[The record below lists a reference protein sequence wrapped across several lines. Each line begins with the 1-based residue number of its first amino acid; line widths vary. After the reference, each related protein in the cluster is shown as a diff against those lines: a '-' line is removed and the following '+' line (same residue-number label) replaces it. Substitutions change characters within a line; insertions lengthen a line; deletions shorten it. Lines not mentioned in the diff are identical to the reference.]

1 MEVPIIISDE
11 NNKSEISS
19 RKKLKN
25 RLTTGTFALLIA
37 LLAVVSATYAWYVY
51 NTGRHTT
58 KVRMAAGA
66 VGEVSEIAPEDISDG
81 EDVGSQEAEEI
92 LNDGETSVEQPDSAD
107 ASDTSNPQV
116 EIVLPQKNVFIPVS
130 EFLPVQEREELL
142 SLISHDEVYL
152 VHIRDDSEMQYS
164 IFFNQALEQKDVC
177 LYRFDSEENK
187 VVDADSVQDVMSFD
201 ENNRTLVLNT
211 KDSSDYVLVISN
223 AEKYKELGYTASIA
237 AAQQQTEPSE
247 TGEEETENKA
257 ATEVALTSVIL
268 KPDSELETVPV
279 AFLEYLSDLDVCS
292 VTLVYADGS
301 EKMLDKE
308 DGRYECSAEHAD
320 EEDAEGTVRRT
331 YHVVVKELA
340 TGAVF
345 EDTESVEIG
354 RKDPVEIKTEDMT
367 TVMLEGRKKEKP
379 EGSYT
384 TYLFE
389 KGLDKILKK
398 VGEEC
403 TEVIIA
409 AKAEDR
415 DETIYEIAD
424 LTYHVMVLMTE
435 QGISLADIRKELAK
449 RHIIDHKVKQE
460 KMTK

>member
-367 TVMLEGRKKEKP
+367 TVMLEGRKKWMMVQSVPDVSGRYAMNCDKGIEKIYYVSDD
-379 EGSYT
+379 GDLT
-384 TYLFE
+384 
-389 KGLDKILKK
+389 
-398 VGEEC
+398 C
-403 TEVIIA
+403 
-409 AKAEDR
+409 AED
-415 DETIYEIAD
+415 YFQLQA
-424 LTYHVMVLMTE
+424 
-435 QGISLADIRKELAK
+435 G
-449 RHIIDHKVKQE
+449 E
-460 KMTK
+460 KYTFLIKLQ

>member
-1 MEVPIIISDE
+1 MSIYTHTYQVKETEVPIIIPDE
-11 NNKSEISS
+11 KNKSEISS
-19 RKKLKN
+19 KKNLKN
-25 RLTTGTFALLIA
+25 RLTTGTVALLIA

-142 SLISHDEVYL
+142 SLISHDEVSL

-367 TVMLEGRKKEKP
+367 TVMLEGRKKWMMVQSVPDVSGRYAMNCDKGIEKIYYVSDD
-379 EGSYT
+379 GDLT
-384 TYLFE
+384 
-389 KGLDKILKK
+389 
-398 VGEEC
+398 C
-403 TEVIIA
+403 
-409 AKAEDR
+409 AEDSFQLQ
-415 DETIYEIAD
+415 A
-424 LTYHVMVLMTE
+424 
-435 QGISLADIRKELAK
+435 G
-449 RHIIDHKVKQE
+449 E
-460 KMTK
+460 KYTFLIKLQ

>member
-257 ATEVALTSVIL
+257 ATGVALTSVIL

-367 TVMLEGRKKEKP
+367 TVMLEGRKKWMMVQSVPDVSGRYAMNCDKGIEKIYYVSDD
-379 EGSYT
+379 GDLT
-384 TYLFE
+384 
-389 KGLDKILKK
+389 
-398 VGEEC
+398 C
-403 TEVIIA
+403 
-409 AKAEDR
+409 AEDSFQLQ
-415 DETIYEIAD
+415 A
-424 LTYHVMVLMTE
+424 
-435 QGISLADIRKELAK
+435 G
-449 RHIIDHKVKQE
+449 E
-460 KMTK
+460 KYTFLIKLQ

>member
-177 LYRFDSEENK
+177 LYRFNSEENK

-367 TVMLEGRKKEKP
+367 TVMLEGRKKWMMVQSVPDVSGRYAMNCDKGIEKIYYVSDD
-379 EGSYT
+379 GDLT
-384 TYLFE
+384 
-389 KGLDKILKK
+389 
-398 VGEEC
+398 C
-403 TEVIIA
+403 
-409 AKAEDR
+409 AEDSFQLQ
-415 DETIYEIAD
+415 A
-424 LTYHVMVLMTE
+424 
-435 QGISLADIRKELAK
+435 G
-449 RHIIDHKVKQE
+449 E
-460 KMTK
+460 KYTFLIKLQ

>member
-354 RKDPVEIKTEDMT
+354 RKGPVEIKTEDMT
-367 TVMLEGRKKEKP
+367 TVMLEGRKKWMMVQSVPDVSGRYAMNCDKGIEKIYYVSDD
-379 EGSYT
+379 GDLT
-384 TYLFE
+384 
-389 KGLDKILKK
+389 
-398 VGEEC
+398 C
-403 TEVIIA
+403 
-409 AKAEDR
+409 AEDSFQLQ
-415 DETIYEIAD
+415 A
-424 LTYHVMVLMTE
+424 
-435 QGISLADIRKELAK
+435 G
-449 RHIIDHKVKQE
+449 E
-460 KMTK
+460 KYTFLIKLQ

>member
-1 MEVPIIISDE
+1 
-11 NNKSEISS
+11 
-19 RKKLKN
+19 
-25 RLTTGTFALLIA
+25 
-37 LLAVVSATYAWYVY
+37 
-51 NTGRHTT
+51 
-58 KVRMAAGA
+58 
-66 VGEVSEIAPEDISDG
+66 
-81 EDVGSQEAEEI
+81 
-92 LNDGETSVEQPDSAD
+92 
-107 ASDTSNPQV
+107 
-116 EIVLPQKNVFIPVS
+116 
-130 EFLPVQEREELL
+130 
-142 SLISHDEVYL
+142 
-152 VHIRDDSEMQYS
+152 
-164 IFFNQALEQKDVC
+164 
-177 LYRFDSEENK
+177 
-187 VVDADSVQDVMSFD
+187 MSFD

-354 RKDPVEIKTEDMT
+354 R
-367 TVMLEGRKKEKP
+367 
-379 EGSYT
+379 
-384 TYLFE
+384 
-389 KGLDKILKK
+389 
-398 VGEEC
+398 
-403 TEVIIA
+403 
-409 AKAEDR
+409 
-415 DETIYEIAD
+415 
-424 LTYHVMVLMTE
+424 
-435 QGISLADIRKELAK
+435 
-449 RHIIDHKVKQE
+449 
-460 KMTK
+460 

>member
-367 TVMLEGRKKEKP
+367 TVMLEGRKKWMMVQSVPDVSGRYAMNCDKGIEK
-379 EGSYT
+379 
-384 TYLFE
+384 
-389 KGLDKILKK
+389 
-398 VGEEC
+398 
-403 TEVIIA
+403 
-409 AKAEDR
+409 
-415 DETIYEIAD
+415 IYYVSDDGD
-424 LTYHVMVLMTE
+424 LTR
-435 QGISLADIRKELAK
+435 QARSIRF
-449 RHIIDHKVKQE
+449 
-460 KMTK
+460 

>member
-81 EDVGSQEAEEI
+81 EDVGSQEAEEL

-237 AAQQQTEPSE
+237 AAQQQTEPSK

-345 EDTESVEIG
+345 EDAESVEIG

-367 TVMLEGRKKEKP
+367 TVMLEGRKKWMMVQSVPDVSGRYAMNCDKGIEKIYYVSDD
-379 EGSYT
+379 GDLT
-384 TYLFE
+384 
-389 KGLDKILKK
+389 
-398 VGEEC
+398 C
-403 TEVIIA
+403 
-409 AKAEDR
+409 AEDSFQLQ
-415 DETIYEIAD
+415 A
-424 LTYHVMVLMTE
+424 
-435 QGISLADIRKELAK
+435 G
-449 RHIIDHKVKQE
+449 E
-460 KMTK
+460 KYTFLIKLQ

>member
-268 KPDSELETVPV
+268 KPDSEMETVPV

-367 TVMLEGRKKEKP
+367 TVMLEGRKKWMMVQSVPDVSGRYAMNCDKGIEKIYYVSDD
-379 EGSYT
+379 GDLT
-384 TYLFE
+384 
-389 KGLDKILKK
+389 
-398 VGEEC
+398 C
-403 TEVIIA
+403 
-409 AKAEDR
+409 AEDSFQLQ
-415 DETIYEIAD
+415 A
-424 LTYHVMVLMTE
+424 
-435 QGISLADIRKELAK
+435 G
-449 RHIIDHKVKQE
+449 E
-460 KMTK
+460 KYTFLIKLQ

>member
-66 VGEVSEIAPEDISDG
+66 VGEVSEIALEDISDG

-367 TVMLEGRKKEKP
+367 TVMLEGRKKWMMVQSVPDVSGRYAMNCDKGIEKIYYVSDD
-379 EGSYT
+379 GDLT
-384 TYLFE
+384 
-389 KGLDKILKK
+389 
-398 VGEEC
+398 C
-403 TEVIIA
+403 
-409 AKAEDR
+409 AEDSFQLQ
-415 DETIYEIAD
+415 A
-424 LTYHVMVLMTE
+424 
-435 QGISLADIRKELAK
+435 G
-449 RHIIDHKVKQE
+449 E
-460 KMTK
+460 KYTFLIKLQ

>member
-187 VVDADSVQDVMSFD
+187 VVDADSVQDGMSFD

-237 AAQQQTEPSE
+237 AAQQQTEPSK

-367 TVMLEGRKKEKP
+367 TVMLEGRKKWMMVQSVPDVSGRYAMNCDKGIEKIYYVSDD
-379 EGSYT
+379 GDLT
-384 TYLFE
+384 
-389 KGLDKILKK
+389 
-398 VGEEC
+398 C
-403 TEVIIA
+403 
-409 AKAEDR
+409 AEDSFQLQ
-415 DETIYEIAD
+415 A
-424 LTYHVMVLMTE
+424 
-435 QGISLADIRKELAK
+435 G
-449 RHIIDHKVKQE
+449 E
-460 KMTK
+460 KYTFLIKLQ

>member
-268 KPDSELETVPV
+268 KPDSELETVQV

-367 TVMLEGRKKEKP
+367 TVMLEGRKKWMMVQSVPDVSGRYAMNCDKGIEKIYYVSDD
-379 EGSYT
+379 GDLT
-384 TYLFE
+384 
-389 KGLDKILKK
+389 
-398 VGEEC
+398 C
-403 TEVIIA
+403 
-409 AKAEDR
+409 AEDSFQLQ
-415 DETIYEIAD
+415 A
-424 LTYHVMVLMTE
+424 
-435 QGISLADIRKELAK
+435 G
-449 RHIIDHKVKQE
+449 E
-460 KMTK
+460 KYTFLIKLQ

>member
-11 NNKSEISS
+11 KNKSEISS

-237 AAQQQTEPSE
+237 AAQQQTEPSK

-367 TVMLEGRKKEKP
+367 TVMLEGRKKWMMVQSVPDVSGRYAMNCDKGIEKIYYVSDD
-379 EGSYT
+379 GDLT
-384 TYLFE
+384 
-389 KGLDKILKK
+389 
-398 VGEEC
+398 C
-403 TEVIIA
+403 
-409 AKAEDR
+409 AEDSFQLQ
-415 DETIYEIAD
+415 A
-424 LTYHVMVLMTE
+424 
-435 QGISLADIRKELAK
+435 G
-449 RHIIDHKVKQE
+449 E
-460 KMTK
+460 KYTFLIKLQ

>member
-340 TGAVF
+340 TGAMF

-367 TVMLEGRKKEKP
+367 TVMLEGRKKWMMVQSVPDVSGRYAMNCDKGIEKIYYVSDD
-379 EGSYT
+379 GDLT
-384 TYLFE
+384 
-389 KGLDKILKK
+389 
-398 VGEEC
+398 C
-403 TEVIIA
+403 
-409 AKAEDR
+409 AEDSFQLQ
-415 DETIYEIAD
+415 A
-424 LTYHVMVLMTE
+424 
-435 QGISLADIRKELAK
+435 G
-449 RHIIDHKVKQE
+449 E
-460 KMTK
+460 KYTFLIKLQ

>member
-58 KVRMAAGA
+58 KVCMAAGA

-345 EDTESVEIG
+345 EDAESVEIG

-367 TVMLEGRKKEKP
+367 TVMLEGRKKWMMVQSVPDVSGRYAMNCDKGIEKIYYVSDD
-379 EGSYT
+379 GDLT
-384 TYLFE
+384 
-389 KGLDKILKK
+389 
-398 VGEEC
+398 C
-403 TEVIIA
+403 
-409 AKAEDR
+409 AEDSFQLQ
-415 DETIYEIAD
+415 A
-424 LTYHVMVLMTE
+424 
-435 QGISLADIRKELAK
+435 G
-449 RHIIDHKVKQE
+449 E
-460 KMTK
+460 KYTFLIKLQ

>member
-37 LLAVVSATYAWYVY
+37 LFAVVSATYAWYVY

-367 TVMLEGRKKEKP
+367 TVMLEGRKKWMMVQSVPDVSGRYAMNCDKGIEKIYYVSDD
-379 EGSYT
+379 GDLT
-384 TYLFE
+384 
-389 KGLDKILKK
+389 
-398 VGEEC
+398 C
-403 TEVIIA
+403 
-409 AKAEDR
+409 AEDSFQLQ
-415 DETIYEIAD
+415 A
-424 LTYHVMVLMTE
+424 
-435 QGISLADIRKELAK
+435 G
-449 RHIIDHKVKQE
+449 E
-460 KMTK
+460 KYTFLIKLQ

>member
-237 AAQQQTEPSE
+237 AAQHQTEPSE

-367 TVMLEGRKKEKP
+367 TVMLEGRKKWMMVQSVPDVSGRYAMNCDKGIEKIYYVSDD
-379 EGSYT
+379 GDLT
-384 TYLFE
+384 
-389 KGLDKILKK
+389 
-398 VGEEC
+398 C
-403 TEVIIA
+403 
-409 AKAEDR
+409 AEDSFQLQ
-415 DETIYEIAD
+415 A
-424 LTYHVMVLMTE
+424 
-435 QGISLADIRKELAK
+435 G
-449 RHIIDHKVKQE
+449 E
-460 KMTK
+460 KYTFLIKLQ

>member
-37 LLAVVSATYAWYVY
+37 LFAVVSATYAWYVY

-237 AAQQQTEPSE
+237 AAQQQTEPSK

-345 EDTESVEIG
+345 EDAESVEIG

-367 TVMLEGRKKEKP
+367 TVMLEGRKKWMMVQSVPDVSGRYAMNCDKGIEKIYYVSDD
-379 EGSYT
+379 GDLT
-384 TYLFE
+384 
-389 KGLDKILKK
+389 
-398 VGEEC
+398 C
-403 TEVIIA
+403 
-409 AKAEDR
+409 AEDSFQLQ
-415 DETIYEIAD
+415 A
-424 LTYHVMVLMTE
+424 
-435 QGISLADIRKELAK
+435 G
-449 RHIIDHKVKQE
+449 E
-460 KMTK
+460 KYTFLIKLQ

>member
-367 TVMLEGRKKEKP
+367 TVMLEGRKKRMMVQSVPDVSGRYAMNCDKGIEKIYYVSDD
-379 EGSYT
+379 GDLT
-384 TYLFE
+384 
-389 KGLDKILKK
+389 
-398 VGEEC
+398 C
-403 TEVIIA
+403 
-409 AKAEDR
+409 AEDSFQLQ
-415 DETIYEIAD
+415 A
-424 LTYHVMVLMTE
+424 
-435 QGISLADIRKELAK
+435 G
-449 RHIIDHKVKQE
+449 E
-460 KMTK
+460 KYTFLIKLQ

>member
-1 MEVPIIISDE
+1 MKK
-11 NNKSEISS
+11 KSVLRI
-19 RKKLKN
+19 
-25 RLTTGTFALLIA
+25 GAALL
-37 LLAVVSATYAWYVY
+37 SAGFMI
-51 NTGRHTT
+51 NTAGGKIDRI
-58 KVRMAAGA
+58 VQAAA

-354 RKDPVEIKTEDMT
+354 RKNPVEIKTEDMT
-367 TVMLEGRKKEKP
+367 TVMLEGRKKWMMVQSVPDVSGRYAMNCDKGIEKIYYVSDD
-379 EGSYT
+379 GDLT
-384 TYLFE
+384 
-389 KGLDKILKK
+389 
-398 VGEEC
+398 C
-403 TEVIIA
+403 
-409 AKAEDR
+409 AEDSFQLQ
-415 DETIYEIAD
+415 A
-424 LTYHVMVLMTE
+424 
-435 QGISLADIRKELAK
+435 G
-449 RHIIDHKVKQE
+449 E
-460 KMTK
+460 KYTFLIKLQ